1 MGTKYNNMMLQAKEA
16 YNLGVL
22 NGPDLE
28 ILTSVITDPR
38 SLSGAMT
45 SKTALDTQAAELDR
59 IMQGIA
65 DVASQPRPRG
75 SEAKPSQAA
84 PNAGAVLKFDANGKP
99 VK

>member
-38 SLSGAMT
+38 SMKGVIT
-45 SKTALDTQAAELDR
+45 SNKALDGQASELDR
-59 IMQGIA
+59 IMQQIGMTSGQA
-65 DVASQPRPRG
+65 RQPQNRPGAQPRTNP
-75 SEAKPSQAA
+75 SSPSKPTVS
-84 PNAGAVLKFDANGKP
+84 NW
-99 VK
+99 